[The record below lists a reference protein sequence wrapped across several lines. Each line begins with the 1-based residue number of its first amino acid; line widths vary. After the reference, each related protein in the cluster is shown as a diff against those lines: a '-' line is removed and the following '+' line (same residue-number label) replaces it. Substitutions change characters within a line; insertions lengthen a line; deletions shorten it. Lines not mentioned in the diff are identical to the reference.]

1 MYFVT
6 TKRAPYT
13 LFSMTPSERF
23 ALGLLEDGTVHLLAR
38 RGTEWETFHQW
49 RSTQYSHTE
58 LMAALRY
65 RAEPTT
71 ANELLA
77 LLPPEAR

>member
-38 RGTEWETFHQW
+38 RGDDWEPFHQW
-49 RSTQYSHTE
+49 RSARYSHTE
-58 LMAALRY
+58 FMAALRY
-65 RAEPTT
+65 RNEPATAE
-71 ANELLA
+71 ELLK
-77 LLPPEAR
+77 LLPPDAR